1 MKSYIIPLTEVH
13 ELETSPILQM
23 TLNDEVGTGGQLN
36 NSVDFDEEDDG
47 QAKSKDL
54 WDSSN

>member
-23 TLNDEVGTGGQLN
+23 TMYDEVGTGGQLSN
-36 NSVDFDEEDDG
+36 TVDFDEEDDG

-54 WDSSN
+54 WDSFN

>member
-23 TLNDEVGTGGQLN
+23 TLYDEVGTGGQLSN
-36 NSVDFDEEDDG
+36 TDVFDEEDDR

-54 WDSSN
+54 WDSFN